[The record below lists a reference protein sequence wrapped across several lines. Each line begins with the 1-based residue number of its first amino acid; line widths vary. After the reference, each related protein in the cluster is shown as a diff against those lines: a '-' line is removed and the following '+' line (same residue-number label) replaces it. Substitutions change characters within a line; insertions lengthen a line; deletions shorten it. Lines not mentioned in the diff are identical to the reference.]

1 MPRKPLTLPVHIYG
15 DAVLRLKAQEV
26 DPASPGLRDL
36 AEDLVHTMYQRD
48 GVGLAAPQ
56 VGISKR
62 IIVVDPHWAK
72 DGSSREPV
80 VMLNPVIEASSGE
93 TETEEGCISVPGLYA
108 WVKRPS
114 DITVTYT
121 DLQGER
127 HTLSLSGYP
136 AVVIQHEYDHLEGVL
151 FVDRLGTVAKLKLRR
166 GLKELEST
174 AEDGVN
180 IRTAP

>member
-1 MPRKPLTLPVHIYG
+1 MSRKPRTLPIHIYG

-26 DPASPGLRDL
+26 DLSYPGLADL
-36 AEDLVHTMYQRD
+36 AEDLIHTMYQRD

-56 VGISKR
+56 VGISQR

-72 DGSSREPV
+72 DGNGREPV

-93 TETEEGCISVPGLYA
+93 TETEEGCISVPNLYA

-114 DITVTYT
+114 DITVSYT

-127 HTLSLSGYP
+127 QTLQLSGYP

-174 AEDGVN
+174 ARDGVN